1 MYAYLTSTTFD
12 CAKESDEKEIQKN
25 QFSYSFLA
33 EFGEKMVLEMNRLGM
48 LVDLSHVSAESMRD
62 ALAVT
67 RAPVIYSHSGA
78 RGITNHERN
87 VPDDVLEETVG

>member
-1 MYAYLTSTTFD
+1 
-12 CAKESDEKEIQKN
+12 
-25 QFSYSFLA
+25 
-33 EFGEKMVLEMNRLGM
+33 MVLEMNRLGM

-87 VPDDVLEETVG
+87 VPDDVLEETVI

>member
-1 MYAYLTSTTFD
+1 MYAYLTSVTFD